1 LPGKKVYE
9 LAQELNI
16 PSKELLKKL
25 REMDIDAKS
34 HLNVLDEEHVAL
46 VKRRIRGTYT
56 VDFRMVGSERKVIER
71 KPVTVPKPPVVETKP
86 SEVVETK
93 APEVVETKSP
103 EVVKRL
109 WRRTAVSKVGIFP
122 PKRLKPG
129 RGKYPPRKKE
139 REEQREKELGE
150 KPLKMF
156 FPKKKTSVVEEKV
169 KEKRKTVKIGEVIGV
184 GELAKRLN
192 VKATDL
198 IKKLLELGMMVSI
211 NQTLDGETAAIVIHE
226 YGYEPEIVPLYQGE
240 VLEEEEDI
248 SKRIPRPPV
257 VTIMGHVDHG
267 KTSLLDAIRQTH
279 VTESEAGGI
288 TQHIGAYVVTLIKGT
303 VVFLDTPG
311 HEAFTAMRARG
322 AKVTDIVVLVVAADE
337 GVMPQTVEAI
347 DHARAAGV
355 PIVVAIN
362 KIDKPEARPEQV
374 KRQLSELGLTPEE
387 WGGKTI
393 FVEVSAKKKIGLE
406 NLLEMILLEAEMLEL
421 KANSKINAK
430 GTVIESRLDRGFG
443 PVATV
448 LVQKGTL
455 RIGDA
460 FVAGTH
466 YGRIRALIDDRGRRV
481 REAGPSTPVEVLGF
495 SGVPQAGDIF
505 QGVTDE
511 RKAREISII
520 RMEMRKAEEAKKIRR
535 ITLSDLHQKV
545 QEGKLKELKLVLKVD
560 VHGSAEAVSKSLTEL
575 SNENVK
581 VNIIHKAVGNI
592 TESDVMLAAASE
604 AIVIG
609 FSVRPETRVLEIAR
623 QEQVDIHIYDVI
635 YDVINDVR
643 KAMEGLL
650 EPQYQEVI
658 LGKVEVREIFN
669 IPRIGMV
676 AGCYVID
683 GKVVYGGGVRLFREG
698 NIIYTGKIASL
709 RRFKEDVKE
718 VNTGYE
724 CGLTLENFQEIRK
737 GDQLEVFI
745 KEAISPARVG

>member
-9 LAQELNI
+9 LAHELNI
-16 PSKELLKKL
+16 SSKELLKKL

-71 KPVTVPKPPVVETKP
+71 KLITLSKPPVVETKP
-86 SEVVETK
+86 
-93 APEVVETKSP
+93 PEVVETKPSEVIEIKPP
-103 EVVKRL
+103 EVGKRL
-109 WRRTAVSKVGIFP
+109 WRETAAPKVELFP

-129 RGKYPPRKKE
+129 RGKYPPSKKE
-139 REEQREKELGE
+139 REEEREREFGE
-150 KPLKMF
+150 KPLKILS
-156 FPKKKTSVVEEKV
+156 PKKKTSVVEEKV
-169 KEKRKTVKIGEVIGV
+169 KEKKKTIKIGEVIGV

-211 NQTLDGETAAIVIHE
+211 NQTLDGETAAIVAHE
-226 YGYEPEIVPLYQGE
+226 YGYEPEIVPIYQIE
-240 VLEEEEDI
+240 ILEEKEDV

-267 KTSLLDAIRQTH
+267 KTSLLDAIRQTN
-279 VTESEAGGI
+279 VTGSEAGGI
-288 TQHIGAYVVTLIKGT
+288 TQHIGAYVVTLSKGT

-322 AKVTDIVVLVVAADE
+322 AKVTDIVVLVIAADE

-355 PIVVAIN
+355 PIVVSIN
-362 KIDKPEARPEQV
+362 KIDKPEARSEQV
-374 KRQLSELGLTPEE
+374 KRQLGELGLIPEE

-421 KANSKINAK
+421 KANPEMNAK

-448 LVQKGTL
+448 LVQNGTL

-460 FVAGTH
+460 FVSGTH
-466 YGRIRALIDDRGRRV
+466 YGRVRALIDDRGRRL

-505 QGVTDE
+505 QIVTDE

-560 VHGSAEAVSKSLTEL
+560 VHGSAEALSKSLTEM

-581 VNIIHKAVGNI
+581 INIIHKAVGNI
-592 TESDVMLAAASE
+592 TESDLMLAAASE

-609 FSVRPETRVLEIAR
+609 FNVRPETKVLEIAR
-623 QEQVDIHIYDVI
+623 QEQVDIHIYNVI
-635 YDVINDVR
+635 YDMIDDVR

-650 EPQYQEVI
+650 EPQYREVL
-658 LGKVEVREIFN
+658 LGKIEVREIFN
-669 IPRIGMV
+669 IPRVGMV
-676 AGCYVID
+676 AGCYVTD
-683 GKVVYGGGVRLFREG
+683 GKVVFGSGARLIREG
-698 NIIYTGKIASL
+698 SIIYTGKIASL

-724 CGLTLENFQEIRK
+724 CGLTLENFQEIQK
-737 GDQLEVFI
+737 GDLLEVFI
-745 KEAISPARVG
+745 KEAITPAQVG